1 MRLGDIGSFFLKKN
15 SLCLLNEILELKLK
29 IEKWVLNLKID
40 ANLLPML
47 WLLSF
52 LDVVIAQSTWILLAD
67 VVTGELK
74 CR

>member
-1 MRLGDIGSFFLKKN
+1 MRLGDIGFFFFLN